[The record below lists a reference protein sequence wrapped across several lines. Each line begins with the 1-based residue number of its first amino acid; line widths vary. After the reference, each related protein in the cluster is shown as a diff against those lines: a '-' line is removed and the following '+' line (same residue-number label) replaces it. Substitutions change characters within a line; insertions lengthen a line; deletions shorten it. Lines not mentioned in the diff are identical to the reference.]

1 MSNVIHIEEE
11 ENELLAKVEEISGE
25 TVTLCEQCGICTTSC
40 PMAEEMDFTPAGIMH
55 AVKLGDKNVLDSK
68 AIWICAS
75 CFTCTVRCPRGID
88 LAKVTEALRQIHLRK
103 NKDHVNLEEVKE
115 EEQEENLPPIALV
128 SALRKF
134 TG

>member
-1 MSNVIHIEEE
+1 MSYYHIEEE
-11 ENELLAKVEEISGE
+11 ENELLKKVIEISGE

-40 PMAEEMDFTPAGIMH
+40 PMADEMDFTPAGIMQ
-55 AVKLGDKNVLDSK
+55 AVKIGDKRVLDSK

-88 LAKVTEALRQIHLRK
+88 LAKVTEALRQMNLRK
-103 NKDHVNLEEVKE
+103 NQDHINLQKVKE
-115 EEQEENLPPIALV
+115 KEKEEDLPPIALV

>member
-1 MSNVIHIEEE
+1 MTEIINIEKE
-11 ENELLAKVEEISGE
+11 ENELLKKVEELSGE

-40 PMAEEMDFTPAGIMH
+40 PMAEEMDFTPAAIMH
-55 AVKLGDKNVLDSK
+55 AVKLGDKKIIESK
-68 AIWICAS
+68 AIWVCAS

-88 LAKVTEALRQIHLRK
+88 LAKVTEALRQLTLRK
-103 NKDHVNLEEVKE
+103 NVDHIDLESVKKE
-115 EEQEENLPPIALV
+115 EEEENLPPIAIV